1 MTMSRYWV
9 RSMGRMMTIMLT
21 NEMYDGLQKVI
32 DFLEECKDSYEHDGL
47 VWIPK
52 DEVNDAIDLLEELK
66 DED

>member
-1 MTMSRYWV
+1 
-9 RSMGRMMTIMLT
+9 MLA

-32 DFLEECKDSYEHDGL
+32 DFLGECKDSYEHDGL

>member
-1 MTMSRYWV
+1 
-9 RSMGRMMTIMLT
+9 MLT

-32 DFLEECKDSYEHDGL
+32 DFLEECKDSSEHDGL

-52 DEVNDAIDLLEELK
+52 DEVNDVIDLLEKLK